1 MAGPKVKKKLKS
13 KTPLHRSRIQTMGGG
28 SAWDEG
34 ASSWEASPNQSVSRN
49 FNYKSGKVT
58 ETFKKDGKVVLK
70 HTMPTAQIG
79 RRQGQSYDPSLPHP
93 TKKTKKKG

>member
-1 MAGPKVKKKLKS
+1 MAGPKVKKKLKK
-13 KTPLHRSRIQTMGGG
+13 KTPLHRSSIQTMGGG

-34 ASSWEASPNQSVSRN
+34 MSSWEASPNQSVSRDY
-49 FNYKSGKVT
+49 NYKSGKVK

-70 HTMPTAQIG
+70 HTMPIG
-79 RRQGQSYDPSLPHP
+79 KMERRGQKVWQPSLPHP